1 MTFLLAKQR
10 TLHVFSDNGK
20 SIQVSL
26 RERDG
31 NVAVFEASEQIP
43 VGVIVEWAGPVEGD
57 HAQPDLAKGRVL
69 NCRPIPQP
77 GEEKNLLEISIEF
90 TP

>member
-10 TLHVFSDNGK
+10 TLYVFGDNGK

-31 NVAVFEASEQIP
+31 NVAVFEASAAIP
-43 VGVIVEWAGPVEGD
+43 VGVIVEWAGPVDPKPGAAD
-57 HAQPDLAKGRVL
+57 KSRGQVL
-69 NCRPIPQP
+69 NCRPFPHP
-77 GEEKNLLEISIEF
+77 GDEKNLLEISVELK
-90 TP
+90 P